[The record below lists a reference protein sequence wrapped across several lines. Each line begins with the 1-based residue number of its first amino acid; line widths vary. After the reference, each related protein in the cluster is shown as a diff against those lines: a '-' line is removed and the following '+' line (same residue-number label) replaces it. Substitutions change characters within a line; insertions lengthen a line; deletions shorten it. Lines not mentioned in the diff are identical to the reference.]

1 MFRIIQRVL
10 ITYDNLFTSKAAMQ
24 AGQVQIALNACHLQ
38 DVMQLEEDAFERWSA
53 YVMKVGKD
61 HCVESLSAV
70 SAAFCRTE
78 GVVYVSTSLQ
88 TFLTTAHLSYTS
100 IYVLNTISLYDQ
112 KDTPGRCICEK
123 GWSGDDCNICQPYPG
138 CINGDCAT
146 VEGEK
151 RPWTCTCNEG
161 FEYGYNI

>member
-1 MFRIIQRVL
+1 MECICHEGWKGPLCGEPICSERCVL
-10 ITYDNLFTSKAAMQ
+10 PYGRCSVCIDFI
-24 AGQVQIALNACHLQ
+24 VDI
-38 DVMQLEEDAFERWSA
+38 FER
-53 YVMKVGKD
+53 
-61 HCVESLSAV
+61 LI
-70 SAAFCRTE
+70 F
-78 GVVYVSTSLQ
+78 
-88 TFLTTAHLSYTS
+88 TAHLSYIS

-161 FEYGYNI
+161 FEYGYRYSERTCEQ